1 MKRPEIIEA
10 IRETLKR
17 VAPNAQAI
25 LYGSEARGD
34 ARHDSDVDLLILV
47 EGDKMT
53 LAKEEAITLPL
64 YELELKTWSG
74 RYCLMKEILDK
85 ESKKALVAYRIQRAY
100 ETLREA
106 EVMIRESFY
115 NAAINRLYYAC
126 YYATVALLLKYDIQ
140 TQTHN
145 GVKTMLGLHFISTG
159 KLPVKVGKTFS
170 TLFEKRHSG
179 DYDDFVYCD
188 EEMVNNL
195 YPQAETFI
203 NSIQELI
210 RDKEWESI

>member
-1 MKRPEIIEA
+1 
-10 IRETLKR
+10 
-17 VAPNAQAI
+17 
-25 LYGSEARGD
+25 
-34 ARHDSDVDLLILV
+34 
-47 EGDKMT
+47 
-53 LAKEEAITLPL
+53 
-64 YELELKTWSG
+64 
-74 RYCLMKEILDK
+74 MKEILDK

-170 TLFEKRHSG
+170 TLFNFSPSLSV
-179 DYDDFVYCD
+179 F
-188 EEMVNNL
+188 L
-195 YPQAETFI
+195 PAATL
-203 NSIQELI
+203 LI
-210 RDKEWESI
+210 RENIVLNASPYCTCRTSCY